1 MADGKIMGVMKITAP
16 TLSSEARQFVM
27 PWVPLTTS
35 IPATSFSDRFTDS
48 LPVVLPTGRSAFAMS
63 AYFAEASG
71 ASSVAAPSPDTPP
84 VEPVPADPQDD
95 GLVTI
100 ESGIKAKAE
109 VNISHLVPELRT
121 KFRVIFEAYQK
132 YGYANETDHPMVL
145 TSGNDS
151 LDEHAEHSYHKID
164 RAIDVRGKDIPDKV
178 LRQIAAEIQQQLGA
192 DFRVLAEITRTHKY
206 WYKDHIHIEYHGG
219 EAIV

>member
-1 MADGKIMGVMKITAP
+1 MGVMKITAP

-27 PWVPLTTS
+27 PWVPLTT
-35 IPATSFSDRFTDS
+35 PPHTANFSDQFTD
-48 LPVVLPTGRSAFAMS
+48 LEPVVLPRGRVVFAMN
-63 AYFAEASG
+63 AYFAETSG
-71 ASSVAAPSPDTPP
+71 ASLMVAPLPDTPP
-84 VEPVPADPQDD
+84 VEPVPPDPQDD
-95 GLVTI
+95 GLVPI
-100 ESGIKAKAE
+100 EPGIKAKAE
-109 VNISHLVPELRT
+109 VNITHLVPELRA

-151 LDEHAEHSYHKID
+151 LDEHVERSYHKID
-164 RAIDVRGKDIPDKV
+164 RAIDVRGKDVPDKI
-178 LRQIAAEIQQQLGA
+178 LRQIAAEIQRQLGT
-192 DFRVLAEITRTHKY
+192 DFRVLAEVTRTHKY